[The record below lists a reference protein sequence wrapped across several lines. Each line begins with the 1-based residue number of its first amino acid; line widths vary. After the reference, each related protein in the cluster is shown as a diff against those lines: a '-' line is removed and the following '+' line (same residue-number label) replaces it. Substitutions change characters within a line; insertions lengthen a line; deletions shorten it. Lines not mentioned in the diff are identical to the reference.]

1 MNDELSAEALRRAFD
16 RAFAEAPRDDAQAG
30 EELVALQ
37 LGGEGYLLPLAEL
50 SGLVV
55 GRRIVALPTTAP
67 AFLGV
72 VGIRGTV
79 VPVYDLGALLGHPRA
94 ESSPRWLAISKE
106 PRVGFAFDRFVGQV
120 RRPRADSP
128 SERVT
133 SAHVREAV
141 RISGVI
147 QRVIDVRSVL
157 AALATNARASAEA
170 GG

>member
-1 MNDELSAEALRRAFD
+1 MSDESSVAALRQAFD
-16 RAFAEAPRDDAQAG
+16 RGFAEAPSDVARND
-30 EELVALQ
+30 EELVGLQ
-37 LGGEGYLLPLAEL
+37 LGGDGYLLPLAEL

-55 GRRIVALPTTAP
+55 GRRIVALPSVAP

-72 VGIRGTV
+72 VGIRGIVT
-79 VPVYDLGALLGHPRA
+79 PVYDLGALLGYPRG
-94 ESSPRWLAISKE
+94 ESSPRWLAISKD
-106 PRVGFAFDRFVGQV
+106 PRVGLAFDRFVGQL
-120 RRPRADSP
+120 RRPRTDAP

-157 AALATNARASAEA
+157 AALATNARGSAGAED
-170 GG
+170 